1 MLRLR
6 PYKNCDAK
14 YICSW
19 IKDEVTF
26 HRWCADRYEK
36 YPITEKDI
44 NDKYAACA
52 DSDNFFEM
60 TAFDESG
67 AVGHLIMRFTDDNK
81 EILRFGFVIVDD
93 SKRGK
98 GYGKEMLR
106 LALEYAFTILKVKK
120 VTIGVF
126 ENNPSAYYCYKS
138 VGFEDAVQAEDEYF
152 HIMGE
157 DWKCLELEIVRD

>member
-1 MLRLR
+1 
-6 PYKNCDAK
+6 
-14 YICSW
+14 
-19 IKDEVTF
+19 
-26 HRWCADRYEK
+26 
-36 YPITEKDI
+36 
-44 NDKYAACA
+44 
-52 DSDNFFEM
+52 M